1 MKRFAPA
8 PHSRLGNTSET
19 IADADKG
26 GAKRIVNGKL
36 KVRVFSRQRKYI
48 RQTNGISDQA
58 RSLPV
63 RTDSNAHGASAS
75 PHACLRYTSG
85 AVAGAIVVKENVFF
99 VGATT
104 GRPLLRSVLRWR
116 QTRQKTLPYG
126 LRGTM
131 RSGIGVT
138 EGGRRRT
145 NIRGGVRRCEKGDIK
160 NAMPK
165 IVDKAGRVW

>member
-36 KVRVFSRQRKYI
+36 KVRVFSHQRKYI
-48 RQTNGISDQA
+48 RQTNGFSDQ
-58 RSLPV
+58 RKMF
-63 RTDSNAHGASAS
+63 
-75 PHACLRYTSG
+75 

-104 GRPLLRSVLRWR
+104 GRPHFVKEIFGLLLFSF
-116 QTRQKTLPYG
+116 YG
-126 LRGTM
+126 GTGDGWSPLRGTM
-131 RSGIGVT
+131 RSGIAVT

-145 NIRGGVRRCEKGDIK
+145 NIRGGV
-160 NAMPK
+160 A
-165 IVDKAGRVW
+165 